1 MSRSGHLFDHC
12 TINDGVAEDYSPS
25 GANPALDIS
34 LSACT
39 YIHGFRGLSLLVFC
53 LYGLHCTALFCGSAT
68 TALSNM
74 DITFVIV

>member
-39 YIHGFRGLSLLVFC
+39 YIHGFRGLSLC
-53 LYGLHCTALFCGSAT
+53 
-68 TALSNM
+68 
-74 DITFVIV
+74 FVYMACIARLCFVDQLRQL